1 MANQQLRKHI
11 KPTLT
16 DKYRIWKI
24 RRQLGNCGSGVYF
37 EKNSAFM
44 RYPHLISIGN
54 NVIVKEGAKI
64 CPCNESA
71 SVSIG
76 HNTTIGYHTF
86 IFASAS
92 ISIGNDC
99 QIAPFVYLVD
109 SDHAIAKEQ
118 LMNQQANL
126 TAPIKIG
133 NDVWI
138 ATGAKILRGVT
149 IHDGAVIAAGA
160 VVREDVQAYE
170 IVGGIPAKH
179 LGFRE

>member
-11 KPTLT
+11 KPSLA

-24 RRQLGNCGSGVYF
+24 RQQLSACGSGVYF
-37 EKNSAFM
+37 EKNTAFM
-44 RYPHLISIGN
+44 RYPHLISIGD

-64 CPCNESA
+64 CPCNEHA

-99 QIAPFVYLVD
+99 QIAPFAYLVD
-109 SDHAIAKEQ
+109 SDHGIAKNQ
-118 LMNQQANL
+118 LMNQQPNL
-126 TAPIKIG
+126 TPNHHEHQRA
-133 NDVWI
+133 
-138 ATGAKILRGVT
+138 
-149 IHDGAVIAAGA
+149 
-160 VVREDVQAYE
+160 
-170 IVGGIPAKH
+170 
-179 LGFRE
+179 